1 MSAAEKARV
10 LLFVGVV
17 ALIYL
22 GAAGS
27 IFNYIRGR
35 KQAAWKA
42 AVFVGLAAIGLLCMA
57 YGYFI
62 EPNWLQVTQITI
74 PSSKIPSGITPIRIA
89 HISDLHSDPRPRL
102 EEELA
107 DAIEKQHPD
116 VIVFTGDSINSREGL
131 PVFRA
136 FLSRLSRAA
145 PTFVVKGNWDAW
157 YWNDLA
163 LFEGTGAHHLDGKAE
178 SLEIEGVSLWLSG
191 LDVASESNLDEVLRS
206 APPKAFTVFLH
217 HYPDMIE
224 EVADRSVDLYCA
236 GHTHGGQV
244 AVPLYGALVTFS
256 RFGKRYEAGLYREK
270 DTTLYV
276 NRGIGMEG
284 GVPRVRFWSRPE
296 LTVID
301 LVPQ

>member
-89 HISDLHSDPRPRL
+89 HK
-102 EEELA
+102 
-107 DAIEKQHPD
+107 DAM
-116 VIVFTGDSINSREGL
+116 G
-131 PVFRA
+131 
-136 FLSRLSRAA
+136 SRA
-145 PTFVVKGNWDAW
+145 D
-157 YWNDLA
+157 D
-163 LFEGTGAHHLDGKAE
+163 
-178 SLEIEGVSLWLSG
+178 
-191 LDVASESNLDEVLRS
+191 
-206 APPKAFTVFLH
+206 
-217 HYPDMIE
+217 
-224 EVADRSVDLYCA
+224 
-236 GHTHGGQV
+236 
-244 AVPLYGALVTFS
+244 
-256 RFGKRYEAGLYREK
+256 
-270 DTTLYV
+270 
-276 NRGIGMEG
+276 
-284 GVPRVRFWSRPE
+284 
-296 LTVID
+296 
-301 LVPQ
+301 